1 MLTTIS
7 TLLVFGFVGIAVL
20 GHVLLFTA
28 IMFGNSES
36 SATDTTQDTH
46 SGQAASAV

>member
-28 IMFGNSES
+28 IIGNSES